1 MPFFHRYAYRSG
13 PFRPDPDYARRLLLA
28 GPHPKRS
35 PSLGA
40 RLKGWVSHMQWR
52 TYDALRTM
60 AQGPGRPFRWRDWVD
75 GESERCSSREWQLRL
90 WLGLG
95 LVRRPHIPHIPH
107 ILCQT
112 SPMRKLTATPC
123 MTLAVLLESA
133 AIQLCQTNTN
143 QGSQGEIQNA
153 TKLFKR

>member
-1 MPFFHRYAYRSG
+1 MQLDGVVAEVV
-13 PFRPDPDYARRLLLA
+13 AWA
-28 GPHPKRS
+28 GFGAKTPHP
-35 PSLGA
+35 
-40 RLKGWVSHMQWR
+40 
-52 TYDALRTM
+52 
-60 AQGPGRPFRWRDWVD
+60 
-75 GESERCSSREWQLRL
+75 
-90 WLGLG
+90 
-95 LVRRPHIPHIPH
+95 HIF
-107 ILCQT
+107 CQT